1 MTRPAI
7 WLVASSGKGK
17 RIPMRQIDLVRIY
30 ATKTCLVVDDMSEI
44 RGSISRMLK
53 TFGVLHVDT
62 VATGD
67 DAIEIC
73 QQKHFDIVLCDYNL
87 GPGKDG
93 QQVLEELRHRNQL
106 NNTSMFIMITAESAR
121 DMVLGALEYQPDDY
135 VTKPITQN
143 SLRTRLDRALIRHQ
157 ELYNI
162 KESIDRKDYEAAIG
176 QCGEKLDGDTN
187 YRSACLQIQAEMYLR
202 TFNHSAA
209 KDIYENVIEE
219 RPLMWAKL
227 GMGKAQLA
235 EKDYNDAEG
244 TFKEIIGIDR
254 RFVEAHDL
262 LASSY
267 LARDEQVKAQ
277 KAMEEAVDVSPKSV
291 LRQRRLSNLAEKN
304 QDMDIA
310 LKASRK
316 TIKLGQN
323 SCFESPEDY
332 LHLTRQLADASK
344 DDETIRGKEYAK
356 EAFDVLRRLE
366 KKTYCD
372 STAKLQSKSLKSRVS
387 AGQHKDAEAERWMAE
402 ARSAYEDLE
411 HNLSPEASIDFAESL
426 ISSGDKD
433 AANSILKRVAKE
445 NPDNERVTEKVD
457 AISDGPISAK
467 GRQKVADWTKKGI
480 AHYEAKQYPDAVM
493 VFTNSLDLFPKH
505 IGLNLNLVQAILADT
520 KKNGVQEDYKQ
531 LSETALENIG
541 SLEAA
546 DPQYARFEFL
556 KKQVGK
562 QFS

>member
-1 MTRPAI
+1 
-7 WLVASSGKGK
+7 
-17 RIPMRQIDLVRIY
+17 MRQIDLVKIY
-30 ATKTCLVVDDMSEI
+30 ATKKCLVVDDMSEI

-53 TFGVLHVDT
+53 TFGALHVDT

-73 QQKHFDIVLCDYNL
+73 QQKQFDIVLCDYNL

-93 QQVLEELRHRNQL
+93 QQVLEELRYRNQL
-106 NNTSMFIMITAESAR
+106 NNTSLFIMITAEAAR

-143 SLRTRLDRALIRHQ
+143 NLRTRLDRALIRHQ
-157 ELYNI
+157 DLYGI
-162 KESIDRKDYEAAIG
+162 KESMDRKDYKKAIA

-202 TFNHSAA
+202 TFNHTAA
-209 KDIYENVIEE
+209 KDIYEKALDE
-219 RPLMWAKL
+219 RPVVWAKL
-227 GMGKAQLA
+227 GLGKTQLA
-235 EKDYNDAEG
+235 EEEYSEAEG
-244 TFKEIIGIDR
+244 TFKEIIDIDR

-262 LASSY
+262 LATSY
-267 LARDEQVKAQ
+267 LERDERIKAQ
-277 KAMEEAVDVSPKSV
+277 KAMEEAADVSPKSV
-291 LRQRRLSNLAEKN
+291 LRQRRLSDLAEKN
-304 QDMDIA
+304 KDTEVA

-344 DDETIRGKEYAK
+344 DNETTTGKEYAK

-372 STAKLQSKSLKSRVS
+372 STANLQSKSLKSRVS
-387 AGQHKDAEAERWMAE
+387 AGQHKESEAQRWLEE
-402 ARSAYEDLE
+402 ARTAYNDLE
-411 HNLSPEASIDFAESL
+411 HNLSADASIDFAETL
-426 ISSGDKD
+426 ISSGEKD
-433 AANSILKRVAKE
+433 AANDILKRVAKE
-445 NPDNERVTEKVD
+445 NPDNEKLTDKVD
-457 AISDGPISAK
+457 SLSDGPLSKK
-467 GRQKVADWTKKGI
+467 GRQKVSEWTKKGI
-480 AHYEAKQYPDAVM
+480 SHYEAKEFPDAVQ
-493 VFTNSLDLFPKH
+493 VFSNSLDLFPNH
-505 IGLNLNLVQAILADT
+505 VGLNLNLVQAVLSDI
-520 KKNGVQEDYKQ
+520 KKNGDQPQYREKCERA
-531 LSETALENIG
+531 LSSID
-541 SLEAA
+541 SLSAS

-556 KKQVGK
+556 KKQVGQ

>member
-1 MTRPAI
+1 MAI
-7 WLVASSGKGK
+7 LPCVLAKKGK
-17 RIPMRQIDLVRIY
+17 MGSMRQIDLVRIY
-30 ATKTCLVVDDMSEI
+30 ATKRCLVVDDMSEI

-53 TFGVLHVDT
+53 TFGVTEVDT

-73 QQKHFDIVLCDYNL
+73 QNKHFDIVLCDYNL

-143 SLRTRLDRALIRHQ
+143 SLRTRLDRALVRHQ
-157 ELYNI
+157 ELYGI
-162 KESIDRKDYEAAIG
+162 KESMDQKDYNKAIA
-176 QCGEKLDGDTN
+176 QCGEKLDGDTT

-202 TFNHSAA
+202 TFNHTAA
-209 KDIYENVIEE
+209 KDIYQGVIEE

-235 EKDYNDAEG
+235 EKEYQEAEG
-244 TFKEIIGIDR
+244 TFKEIIDIDR

-262 LASSY
+262 LATSY
-267 LARDEQVKAQ
+267 LARDEQQKAQ
-277 KAMEEAVDVSPKSV
+277 KAMEEAADVSPKSV
-291 LRQRRLSNLAEKN
+291 LRQRRLSALAEKN
-304 QDMDIA
+304 KDTEIA

-344 DDETIRGKEYAK
+344 DNESTQGKEYAK

-366 KKTYCD
+366 KKSYCD
-372 STAKLQSKSLKSRVS
+372 NTAKLQSKSLKSRVS
-387 AGQHKDAEAERWMAE
+387 AGQHKETEAQKWLEE
-402 ARSAYEDLE
+402 ARAAYKDLE
-411 HNLSPEASIDFAESL
+411 HNLSPEASVDFAETL
-426 ISSGDKD
+426 ISSGEKE
-433 AANSILKRVAKE
+433 AANSILTRVAKE
-445 NPDNERVTEKVD
+445 NPDNDKITEKVD
-457 AISDGPISAK
+457 TLSDGPISAK
-467 GRQKVADWTKKGI
+467 GRQRVADWTKKGI
-480 AHYEAKQYPDAVM
+480 AHYEAKQYPEAVK
-493 VFTNSLDLFPKH
+493 VFCNSLELFPNH
-505 IGLNLNLVQAILADT
+505 VGLNLNLVQAILADV
-520 KKNGVQEDYKQ
+520 KKNGVQPEYGE
-531 LSETALENIG
+531 LCETALSSID
-541 SLEAA
+541 SLSAT

-556 KKQVGK
+556 KKTVAA
-562 QFS
+562 QFP